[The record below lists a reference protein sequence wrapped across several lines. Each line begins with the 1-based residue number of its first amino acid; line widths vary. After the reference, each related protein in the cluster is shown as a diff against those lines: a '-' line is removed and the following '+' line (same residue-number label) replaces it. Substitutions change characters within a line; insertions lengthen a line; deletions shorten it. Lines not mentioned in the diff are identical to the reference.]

1 MTTTAGNDARLNFR
15 LPGKL
20 KRLIE
25 QAATESGQSVSQFA
39 VSTLVRN
46 AREVIRHH
54 DRTELSNRDRDIFL
68 TLLDDVEAQP
78 NAALTAAAKEYERQI
93 G

>member
-1 MTTTAGNDARLNFR
+1 MTAMARNDDRLNFR
-15 LPGKL
+15 LPGEL

-25 QAATESGQSVSQFA
+25 QAATASGQSVSQFA

-46 AREVIRHH
+46 AREVIQHH

-68 TLLDDVEAQP
+68 TMLDDVDAQP
-78 NAALTAAAKEYERQI
+78 NAALSAAAKEYERQI